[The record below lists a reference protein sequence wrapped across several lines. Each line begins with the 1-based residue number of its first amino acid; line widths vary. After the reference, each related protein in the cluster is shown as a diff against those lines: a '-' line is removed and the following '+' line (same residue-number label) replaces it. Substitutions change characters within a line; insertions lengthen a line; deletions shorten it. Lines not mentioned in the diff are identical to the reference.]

1 MAPLRLAVYQSA
13 PKLRDPEENARR
25 IGAAAA
31 STGADLL
38 LTPELSLTGYAV
50 GDDAARLAV
59 EADAGSVLAFPGLA
73 DAAPVLVGLV
83 ERGDAGVHYNTAAL
97 VQAGR
102 VLFRHR
108 KLYLPTYGMFEEG
121 RFFGR
126 GGDLATFDAA
136 EGWRAGVLICED
148 FWHPALAY
156 LLAMARVQ
164 LLLVMAA
171 APGRGVF
178 QGGEAGGRF
187 ASADVWERMARVT
200 AQLYGIYVALANR
213 VGVEGA
219 VTFAGGSVIVG
230 PDGSVLAR
238 APEEG
243 EVVLDATLDPDEV
256 RRARTPYSHLRD
268 EDLRLTS
275 RLLARLV
282 EEGL

>member
-1 MAPLRLAVYQSA
+1 MPPLRLAVYQST

-25 IGAAAA
+25 IVAAAA
-31 STGADLL
+31 AARADLL
-38 LTPELSLTGYAV
+38 VTPELSLTGYNV
-50 GDDAARLAV
+50 GDDVARLALP
-59 EADAGSVLAFPGLA
+59 ADVGCALPFPGLG
-73 DAAPVLVGLV
+73 DAAPTLVGLI

-97 VQAGR
+97 VEAGR
-102 VLFRHR
+102 VAFRHR

-126 GGDLATFDAA
+126 GGDLLTFEPA

-156 LLAMARVQ
+156 VLAMARVH
-164 LLLVMAA
+164 LIVVMAA
-171 APGRGVF
+171 AAGRGVF

-200 AQLYGIYVALANR
+200 AQLYGVYVALANR
-213 VGVEGA
+213 AGVEGA
-219 VTFAGGSVIVG
+219 VTFTGGSVVVG

-238 APEEG
+238 GPEEG
-243 EVVLDATLDPDEV
+243 EAVLEVTLDPEEV
-256 RRARTPYSHLRD
+256 RRARTPYAHLRD
-268 EDLRLTS
+268 DDPRLTM

-282 EEGL
+282 EGA

>member
-1 MAPLRLAVYQSA
+1 MPPLRLALYQSA
-13 PKLRDPEENARR
+13 SKLRDPQENARR
-25 IGAAAA
+25 IGAVAA
-31 STGADLL
+31 STRADLL

-50 GDDAARLAV
+50 GDDVARLALA
-59 EADAGSVLAFPGLA
+59 ADVGCALPFPGLGNA
-73 DAAPVLVGLV
+73 VPTLVGLV

-97 VQAGR
+97 VTAGR
-102 VLFRHR
+102 VSFRHR

-126 GGDLATFDAA
+126 GGDLGTFEPA

-156 LLAMARVQ
+156 VLAMARVH
-164 LLLVMAA
+164 LILVMAA
-171 APGRGVF
+171 GAGRGVF

-200 AQLYGIYVALANR
+200 AQLYGVYVALANR
-213 VGVEGA
+213 AGVEGA
-219 VTFAGGSVIVG
+219 VTFTGGSLVVG

-238 APEEG
+238 GPEEG
-243 EVVLDATLDPDEV
+243 EAVLEVALDPEEV
-256 RRARTPYSHLRD
+256 RRARTPYAHARD
-268 EDLRLTS
+268 DDPRLTL

-282 EEGL
+282 EET